1 MSPLWKKL
9 RRYEKTNHH
18 FPELTSSN
26 NLKSWF
32 WNLTRYRSSLA
43 VLAIVNLLAGFFY
56 LTQTNLTATSGY
68 EIKKLEQEIAQLQE
82 SNKNLNLAFIKLQS
96 MDRIVSGA
104 ESLNLVPV
112 DKVETINADANAIAI
127 NR

>member
-9 RRYEKTNHH
+9 RRCEKINHH

-32 WNLTRYRSSLA
+32 WSLTRYRSSLA
-43 VLAIVNLLAGFFY
+43 VLALINIFAGFFY

-68 EIKKLEQEIAQLQE
+68 EIKSLEKEIAQLQE
-82 SNKNLNLAFIKLQS
+82 ANKNYNLQFIKLQS
-96 MDRIVSGA
+96 MDEIVSGA
-104 ESLNLVPV
+104 KNLNLVP
-112 DKVETINADANAIAI
+112 ADNVQTLNTEGNIVAI

>member
-1 MSPLWKKL
+1 MSPLWKKI
-9 RRYEKTNHH
+9 RHNEKINHH
-18 FPELTSSN
+18 FPELTSTN

-43 VLAIVNLLAGFFY
+43 ILIIINFLAGFFY

-68 EIKKLEQEIAQLQE
+68 EIKSLEKEIAQLQE
-82 SNKNLNLAFIKLQS
+82 DNKNYNLAFIKLQS
-96 MDRIVSGA
+96 MDQIVTGA
-104 ESLNLVPV
+104 KTLNLVPA
-112 DKVETINADANAIAI
+112 DNVETLNADNNAVAI